1 MKKGLVM
8 DRKNIENIVK
18 KVLEKIETEQ
28 KTAKTEGLGLGVC
41 SIWKLLSKR
50 LQVLKN
56 IMKNIV

>member
-41 SIWKLLSKR
+41 S
-50 LQVLKN
+50 N
-56 IMKNIV
+56 M